1 MVLKVFLE
9 AHRSD
14 CRVQNALKALNLDFS
29 IVRVNVGDEV
39 STHLVKLGK
48 PVNRDLLNYLRR
60 SGLKINVIDEETLW
74 VSAPS
79 CSACKALSRAGLL
92 VEGGKPGNEDSI
104 VYTVLSPGIKR
115 LRMSIRQLRSSG
127 VKVRVL
133 DMEQLPMPSPTERQ
147 LEVLLLAYKMGG
159 YFDREVNLKELA
171 KQLGLS
177 ISTVSELLRKTLK
190 KVVMHYFE
198 EIGIT
203 IDEDRPK

>member
-1 MVLKVFLE
+1 MVLRVFLE

-14 CRVQNALKALNLDFS
+14 CKVQNALKALSLDFS

-39 STHLVKLGK
+39 STHLVKLSK
-48 PVNRDLLNYLRR
+48 PVDRNLLNYLRR
-60 SGLKINVIDEETLW
+60 NGLKVNVIDEETLW
-74 VSAPS
+74 ISAPS
-79 CSACKALSRAGLL
+79 CSACKALSKAGLL
-92 VEGGKPGNEDSI
+92 VESGKPGNEDSI
-104 VYTVLSPGIKR
+104 IYAVLSPGIKR
-115 LRMSIRQLRSSG
+115 LRVSIRQLRSSG

-147 LEVLLLAYKMGG
+147 LEVLLLAYKMG

-190 KVVMHYFE
+190 KIVTHYFE
-198 EIGIT
+198 EVGIT
-203 IDEDRPK
+203 IDEGKPK

>member
-1 MVLKVFLE
+1 MVLKVILE
-9 AHRSD
+9 AHRGD
-14 CRVQNALKALNLDFS
+14 CRVQNALKAFNLNFS
-29 IVRVNVGDEV
+29 IARVNVGDEV
-39 STHLVKLGK
+39 STHLVKLDK
-48 PVNRDLLNYLRR
+48 PVDRDLLNYLRR
-60 SGLKINVIDEETLW
+60 SGLKVNVIDEETLW

-79 CSACKALSRAGLL
+79 CSACRALSRAGLL

-115 LRMSIRQLRSSG
+115 LRTSIRQLRSSG

-147 LEVLLLAYKMGG
+147 LEVLLLAYKMG

>member
-1 MVLKVFLE
+1 MRVFLE

-14 CRVQNALKALNLDFS
+14 CKVQNALKALSLDFS

-39 STHLVKLGK
+39 STHLVKLSK
-48 PVNRDLLNYLRR
+48 PVDRNLLNYLRR
-60 SGLKINVIDEETLW
+60 NGLKVNVIDEETLW
-74 VSAPS
+74 ISAPS
-79 CSACKALSRAGLL
+79 CSACKALSKAGLL
-92 VEGGKPGNEDSI
+92 VESGKPGNEDSI
-104 VYTVLSPGIKR
+104 IYAVLSPGIKR
-115 LRMSIRQLRSSG
+115 LRVSIRQLRSSG

-147 LEVLLLAYKMGG
+147 LEVLLLAYKMG

-190 KVVMHYFE
+190 KIVTHYFE
-198 EIGIT
+198 EVGIT
-203 IDEDRPK
+203 IDEGKPK

>member
-1 MVLKVFLE
+1 MVLRVFLE

-14 CRVQNALKALNLDFS
+14 CKVQNALKALSLDFS

-39 STHLVKLGK
+39 STHLVKLSK
-48 PVNRDLLNYLRR
+48 PVDRNLLNYLRR
-60 SGLKINVIDEETLW
+60 NGLKVNIIDEETLW
-74 VSAPS
+74 ISAPS
-79 CSACKALSRAGLL
+79 CSACKALSKAGLL
-92 VEGGKPGNEDSI
+92 VESGKPGNEDSI
-104 VYTVLSPGIKR
+104 IYAVLSPGIKR
-115 LRMSIRQLRSSG
+115 LRVSIRQLRSSG

-147 LEVLLLAYKMGG
+147 LEVLLLAYKMG

-171 KQLGLS
+171 RQLGLS

-190 KVVMHYFE
+190 KVVTHYFE

-203 IDEDRPK
+203 IDEGKPK

>member
-1 MVLKVFLE
+1 MQGSE
-9 AHRSD
+9 RT
-14 CRVQNALKALNLDFS
+14 QALNLDFS
-29 IVRVNVGDEV
+29 IARVNVGDEV

-79 CSACKALSRAGLL
+79 CSACKAFSRAGLL
-92 VEGGKPGNEDSI
+92 VEGGKPSNEDSI

-133 DMEQLPMPSPTERQ
+133 DMEQLPMPSPPTERQ
-147 LEVLLLAYKMGG
+147 LEVLLLAYKMGV
-159 YFDREVNLKELA
+159 FR
-171 KQLGLS
+171 
-177 ISTVSELLRKTLK
+177 
-190 KVVMHYFE
+190 
-198 EIGIT
+198 
-203 IDEDRPK
+203 